1 MANLTYQN
9 IVDIINGGGV
19 VFLDCGGVPKLID
32 SIPDIPPDLTI
43 CGFVERNLSEYIIVG
58 SPANGQI
65 PAYNSTTSKLQWTTP
80 ASGGGAWGTIT
91 GTLSNQTDLQTALN
105 LKASINT
112 TDGILPYKSGS
123 GTLADSPITR
133 IDASTIQVAAINGGS
148 GANDDITIQGT
159 SNATRTTSYVN
170 LQPNGGNVGIG
181 TTTPTTKLS
190 VVGAMDLSSAT
201 PNFRHF
207 YNVLQADLSTL
218 TGTLVLT
225 APVGRTNTMLH
236 IVIRG
241 FNYFGGGAWEVILG
255 GYNHSSGWLSTSAI
269 IQGSAPFSNVR
280 FGYNGTNDVI
290 LLGTT
295 TTAWS
300 SNNKI
305 EITDI
310 IATVSNTTV
319 WGTGWTA
326 AIVASEAAYSSIVG
340 SDTVQRP
347 TFITQSNLPTSIPA
361 TNSGTAELL
370 TIGASNIGV
379 QLGAVN
385 LSGNYYGYIRGGNF
399 NVANLAYPLLISP
412 NGQPVSVGHANAA
425 GAQLDVRPSS
435 SATIGA
441 IVQGASGQTAN
452 LQEWRNSSG
461 TVLSYVK
468 ANGSLV
474 ATASAVGQG
483 LELVS
488 TVSGNAGTLT
498 ISPKSTAV
506 GSPPDFEIANTGRL
520 FISAYATLLTGA
532 GGVSITGPL
541 SGGNATFTGL
551 TINTTDLSLL
561 SGSNTVDKFL
571 RLGGGK
577 TAFILEKVGS
587 WLRDDFHIA
596 LDDAA
601 DLNPADLTNVK
612 FTIKNLTGNVGIGTT
627 SPDAQLSIYSQS
639 PTRAGLKVNMPSGT
653 SSSQEVF
660 GAYNN
665 ELVTSRINAGGQIFA
680 RNSVFIEDASS
691 QPQIQL
697 HNTGIY
703 LNNAASLVWWS
714 TSNLSTGIGDLYLYR
729 DAANTLA
736 QRNGTNAQAFRVYN
750 TYTDASNYSRLN
762 LAYDGVN
769 AWQIITANAGTG
781 AATNLDFG
789 NNNSAKWRI
798 NTSGNFLA
806 IADNTY
812 DIGAVGTT
820 RPRNIYVGSNIFTG
834 AAGNIGFDGRTL
846 LSSGNNGLMLITNN
860 AGTDFGRLQ
869 FGGTSSSFPSIK
881 RNGTDIDIRLADD
894 TGYAGLT
901 ASKLVT
907 SAANSNTT
915 PVIQVNSS
923 SAGLGTGTNGD
934 LALFSAGALTLS
946 SNSSA
951 VVSCVNGLAFATAY
965 GAAVRGGFT
974 MPANSV
980 IGLRAS
986 NGGSAPSTTVGATLH
1001 AIPDSPTQLTA
1012 DQDNYQAG
1020 TGRSM
1025 FYRLSSDA
1033 SRSITG
1039 FNPAGG
1045 TNQDGELHYF
1055 INVGSNNIVLVNES
1069 ASSTAGNR
1077 FLNVTG
1083 ADITLA
1089 TNEMA
1094 MLVYDNTSAR
1104 WRVAK
1109 M

>member
-43 CGFVERNLSEYIIVG
+43 CRFVERNLSEYIIVG

-170 LQPNGGNVGIG
+170 LQPNGGNVGVNTSTPAYTLDVNGAAYVAG
-181 TTTPTTKLS
+181 TGGG
-190 VVGAMDLSSAT
+190 VGLWVNGS
-201 PNFRHF
+201 
-207 YNVLQADLSTL
+207 QAIRSTGAGSTL
-218 TGTLVLT
+218 YVDAGTDLAGTLSLRAAT
-225 APVGRTNTMLH
+225 ISLVGT
-236 IVIRG
+236 V
-241 FNYFGGGAWEVILG
+241 
-255 GYNHSSGWLSTSAI
+255 SA
-269 IQGSAPFSNVR
+269 SKFM
-280 FGYNGTNDVI
+280 
-290 LLGTT
+290 
-295 TTAWS
+295 
-300 SNNKI
+300 
-305 EITDI
+305 
-310 IATVSNTTV
+310 VSNTDFRLASDSQI
-319 WGTGWTA
+319 GWSSSTTA
-326 AIVASEAAYSSIVG
+326 
-340 SDTVQRP
+340 
-347 TFITQSNLPTSIPA
+347 TS
-361 TNSGTAELL
+361 
-370 TIGASNIGV
+370 
-379 QLGAVN
+379 
-385 LSGNYYGYIRGGNF
+385 
-399 NVANLAYPLLISP
+399 
-412 NGQPVSVGHANAA
+412 ANA
-425 GAQLDVRPSS
+425 D
-435 SATIGA
+435 TI
-441 IVQGASGQTAN
+441 IV
-452 LQEWRNSSG
+452 
-461 TVLSYVK
+461 
-468 ANGSLV
+468 
-474 ATASAVGQG
+474 
-483 LELVS
+483 
-488 TVSGNAGTLT
+488 
-498 ISPKSTAV
+498 
-506 GSPPDFEIANTGRL
+506 
-520 FISAYATLLTGA
+520 
-532 GGVSITGPL
+532 
-541 SGGNATFTGL
+541 
-551 TINTTDLSLL
+551 
-561 SGSNTVDKFL
+561 
-571 RLGGGK
+571 
-577 TAFILEKVGS
+577 
-587 WLRDDFHIA
+587 
-596 LDDAA
+596 
-601 DLNPADLTNVK
+601 
-612 FTIKNLTGNVGIGTT
+612 
-627 SPDAQLSIYSQS
+627 
-639 PTRAGLKVNMPSGT
+639 
-653 SSSQEVF
+653 
-660 GAYNN
+660 
-665 ELVTSRINAGGQIFA
+665 
-680 RNSVFIEDASS
+680 
-691 QPQIQL
+691 
-697 HNTGIY
+697 
-703 LNNAASLVWWS
+703 
-714 TSNLSTGIGDLYLYR
+714 R

-736 QRNGTNAQAFRVYN
+736 QRNGTNAQAFRLYN
-750 TYTDASNYSRLN
+750 TYTDASNYERLN
-762 LAYDGVN
+762 IGWSGNILFM
-769 AWQIITANAGTG
+769 QTANAGTG
-781 AATNLDFG
+781 TARGLAINAAGDNLYLQT
-789 NNNSAKWRI
+789 STITRWRI
-798 NTSGNFLA
+798 TTAGHLLA
-806 IADNTY
+806 EADNAY
-812 DIGAVGTT
+812 DIGASGAT
-820 RPRNIYVGSNIFTG
+820 RPRTGYFGTNVRTPILTLHTGGSIISDQSSG
-834 AAGNIGFDGRTL
+834 VVTL
-846 LSSGNNGLMLITNN
+846 LN
-860 AGTDFGRLQ
+860 ATATDFSRLQ
-869 FGGTSSSFPSIK
+869 FGGATSSFPAIK

-934 LALFSAGALTLS
+934 LALFSAGFLTLA
-946 SNSSA
+946 SNASA
-951 VVSCVNGLAFATAY
+951 VVSYVNGLAFATAY

-986 NGGSAPSTTVGATLH
+986 NGGSAPSTTIGATIH

-1012 DQDNYQAG
+1012 DQNNYQAG